1 MPNVTG
7 MDVRDAKAILREL
20 GLDAVTDGTNPNV
33 TGQLPPAGTD
43 VQEGFCAMLYVT
55 GEEAPSAQDYAR
67 VPDVIGMGMR
77 ECAQTLRKNGFEMNA
92 QGDGLAARQ
101 SPAGETYAPA
111 GTQVLV
117 TFEVP

>member
-1 MPNVTG
+1 MPDVTG

-20 GLDAVTDGTNPNV
+20 GIDAVTDGENPIV

-43 VQEGFCAMLYVT
+43 IQEGFCAMLYVI
-55 GEEAPSAQDYAR
+55 GDEAPSAQDYAR
-67 VPDVIGMGMR
+67 VPEVIGMGMR
-77 ECAQTLRKNGFEMNA
+77 ECAQTLRRNGFEMNA
-92 QGDGLAARQ
+92 QGDGLATRQ
-101 SPAGETYAPA
+101 SPAGGAYAPA